1 MARTYTV
8 SELATKI
15 RIRGDYENSDFITDA
30 ILIDFIDSA
39 HTEVYDLL
47 VTKWEDY
54 YTLEATFNTS
64 DGEAAYTLPSDFYK
78 LMGVDV
84 NHGGIWNRLF
94 RYNLHERNTYQDG
107 LYSYRGNIYLY
118 RLQGDTVKFI
128 PTPTTIENMRMLYIP
143 SAAKLTALAD
153 TIDGIN
159 GWEELVVLFALR
171 RCQVREETSTSAVD
185 KEIDRQ
191 VKRLEISADARDAGE
206 PESLQDMSYS
216 DFDYNGF
223 V

>member
-1 MARTYTV
+1 MARQFTV

-15 RIRGDYENSDFITDA
+15 RTRGDYENSDFITDA

-54 YTLEATFNTS
+54 YTIEATFSTTS
-64 DGEAAYTLPSDFYK
+64 DSDAYALPSDFYK
-78 LMGVDV
+78 LMGLDI
-84 NHGGIWNRLF
+84 NHGGTWNRLF
-94 RYNLHERNTYQDG
+94 RYNLHARNSHQDG
-107 LYSYRGNIYLY
+107 LYNYQGNTYLY
-118 RLQGDTVKFI
+118 RIQGNTVKFI
-128 PTPTTIENMRMLYIP
+128 PTPDTTESMRMLYIP
-143 SAAKLTALAD
+143 SADKLTTLTD

-171 RCQVREETSTSAVD
+171 RCQVREETSTVAVD

-191 VKRLEISADARDAGE
+191 VERLEVAADARDAGE
-206 PESLQDMSYS
+206 PESLQDLANS
-216 DFDYNGF
+216 DRWAYDN
-223 V
+223 